1 MVILSFDTSSVSTG
15 WAVFRDGKYVK
26 SGTIK
31 KDVHID
37 IEKRVDEMCLELM
50 NKIREVEPD
59 VVCIEELSVMRNAHT
74 TRVLSKIISS
84 VYVFCLMNSIKYLEF
99 SPPMWRSEI
108 GIKGKREVAKEE
120 AIKYVKENFGKPVC
134 DDEADA
140 VCIGASY
147 ILRCENER
155 KEYEKRESGD

>member
-15 WAVFRDGKYVK
+15 WAVFKDDEYIK
-26 SGTIK
+26 SGTIREDSNIK
-31 KDVHID
+31 ID
-37 IEKRVDEMCLELM
+37 KRVEEMCLKIM

-84 VYVFCLMNSIKYLEF
+84 VYVFCLMNKIKYSEY
-99 SPPMWRSEI
+99 SPPEWRSVL

-120 AIKYVKENFGKPVC
+120 AIEYVKINYGKSVC

-147 ILRCENER
+147 LLRCKDER
-155 KEYEKRESGD
+155 K